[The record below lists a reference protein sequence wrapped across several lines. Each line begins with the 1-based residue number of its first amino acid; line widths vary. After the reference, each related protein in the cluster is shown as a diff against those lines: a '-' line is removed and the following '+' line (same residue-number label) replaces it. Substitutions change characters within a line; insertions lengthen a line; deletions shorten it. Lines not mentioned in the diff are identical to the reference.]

1 MERKDAGHRRR
12 GLEDKDRVMN
22 SCRRM
27 AILSGILLV
36 SGIVFGLL
44 NTVPALEFPGYL
56 EKLPTIRTQVLI
68 AVFFQ
73 AAMATA
79 YVCIA
84 ALFYPLIKKSGE
96 GLAMG
101 YFGFRIIGA
110 AFLFVG
116 IGSLLLLLWLSQNY
130 VEAGQLDSSY
140 FIRVGELLRTGRD
153 IMNHIGM
160 VLPWC
165 SGGLI
170 LYYCMFKLELVPK
183 WLSIWGIASSAL
195 SILATLM
202 LMLGFIKIIS
212 APYMLMNVPTGLH
225 ELSLATF
232 LIVKGFNPSKL
243 G

>member
-1 MERKDAGHRRR
+1 MKPG
-12 GLEDKDRVMN
+12 
-22 SCRRM
+22 RRM
-27 AILSGILLV
+27 AILLGLLLI
-36 SGIVFGLL
+36 SGIVFGIL
-44 NTVPALEFPGYL
+44 NTVPALELPGYL
-56 EKLPTIRTQVLI
+56 EKLSTIRTQVLI

-73 AAMATA
+73 SAMAMA
-79 YVCIA
+79 YVCIVA
-84 ALFYPLIKKSGE
+84 FFYPLIKKSGE

-160 VLPWC
+160 ILPWC
-165 SGGLI
+165 SGGVI

-202 LMLGFIKIIS
+202 LMLDFIKIVT
-212 APYMLMNVPTGLH
+212 PTYLLMNTPTALH
-225 ELSLATF
+225 ELTLATF
-232 LIVKGFNPSKL
+232 LIVKGFNPSKV